1 MKKKKIPQFLIMGLC
16 GAVLVGCSNNGDTGD
31 TSSSDND
38 ESEET
43 QSMDTTSNESS
54 SAASEASSSSSSEEA
69 TSSSS
74 VNEESQETPS
84 HQTVGVS
91 SELKMN
97 PDHVLL
103 PTAFPTTESSS
114 VTADIITNEVDNYT
128 VSYTDDQGELAEVT
142 GTIYENSDLA
152 SEEMDTFSN
161 GKSISPY
168 EEGGSDLG
176 YGITGYGE
184 GAAGTQYFSWE
195 EGNWLFSISSISED
209 QMDNPGIAKKIVD
222 YLEDHYLPAPDGQGV
237 VYIQYPQGGEE
248 VNVDIRWQDSNIVYQ
263 LRTTRVPLEALEMTV
278 SMNLS

>member
-31 TSSSDND
+31 TSSSDN

-43 QSMDTTSNESS
+43 QTMDTTSNESS
-54 SAASEASSSSSSEEA
+54 SAASETSSSSSSEEA

-84 HQTVGVS
+84 YQPIGIS

-142 GTIYENSDLA
+142 GTIYGNSDLA

-195 EGNWLFSISSISED
+195 EGNWLFSISSVSED

-222 YLEDHYLPAPDGQGV
+222 YLEVHYLPAPDDQGV

-248 VNVDIRWQDSNIVYQ
+248 VNVDIRWQDGNIVYQ
-263 LRTTRVPLEALEMTV
+263 LRTTRVPLKALEMTV
-278 SMNLS
+278 SMKQS

>member
-1 MKKKKIPQFLIMGLC
+1 MKRKKIPQFLVMGLC
-16 GAVLVGCSNNGDTGD
+16 GALLIGCSNNEDTGD
-31 TSSSDND
+31 MSSSTI

-43 QSMDTTSNESS
+43 QSMDTTSHESS
-54 SAASEASSSSSSEEA
+54 SAASETISSSNSEEETNSSSANQE
-69 TSSSS
+69 
-74 VNEESQETPS
+74 NQETPS
-84 HQTVGVS
+84 YQPIGIS

-97 PDHVLL
+97 PDNVLL

-114 VTADIITNEVDNYT
+114 VTANIITNEVDNYT
-128 VSYTDDQGELAEVT
+128 VSYKDDQGELAEVT

-176 YGITGYGE
+176 YGITGYSE

-195 EGNWLFSISSISED
+195 EGNWLFSISSVSED

-248 VNVDIRWQDSNIVYQ
+248 VNVDIRWQDGNIVYQ

-278 SMNLS
+278 SMNQS

>member
-1 MKKKKIPQFLIMGLC
+1 MKRKKIPQFLVMGLC
-16 GAVLVGCSNNGDTGD
+16 GALLIGCSNNEDTGD
-31 TSSSDND
+31 LSSSTI

-43 QSMDTTSNESS
+43 QSMDTTSHESS
-54 SAASEASSSSSSEEA
+54 SAASETISSSNSEEA
-69 TSSSS
+69 TNSSSD
-74 VNEESQETPS
+74 NQETPS
-84 HQTVGVS
+84 YQPIGIS

-142 GTIYENSDLA
+142 GTIYGNSDLA

-195 EGNWLFSISSISED
+195 EGNWLFSIRSVSED

-222 YLEDHYLPAPDGQGV
+222 YLEVHYLPAPDDQGV

-248 VNVDIRWQDSNIVYQ
+248 VNVDIRWQDGNIVYQ
-263 LRTTRVPLEALEMTV
+263 LRTTRVPLKALEMTV
-278 SMNLS
+278 SMKQS

>member
-1 MKKKKIPQFLIMGLC
+1 MKRKTIPQFLVMGLC
-16 GAVLVGCSNNGDTGD
+16 GALLIGCSNTEDTGD
-31 TSSSDND
+31 MSSSTI

-43 QSMDTTSNESS
+43 QSMDTTSHESS
-54 SAASEASSSSSSEEA
+54 SAASE

-74 VNEESQETPS
+74 NSEEETNSSSANQETPS
-84 HQTVGVS
+84 YQPIGIS

-97 PDHVLL
+97 PDNVLL

-114 VTADIITNEVDNYT
+114 VTANIITNEVDNYT

-142 GTIYENSDLA
+142 GTIYGNSDLA

-176 YGITGYGE
+176 YGITGYSE

-195 EGNWLFSISSISED
+195 EGNWLFSISSVSED

-237 VYIQYPQGGEE
+237 VYIQYPQGGED
-248 VNVDIRWQDSNIVYQ
+248 VNVDIRWQDGNIVYQ

-278 SMNLS
+278 SMNQS